1 MKTIIHS
8 WSRTVYERQNAFQM
22 EAVYGQWLSHNAAL
36 KQDSSLTRWLEAA
49 DRSLGNLFA
58 RVLISLLIAFHC

>member
-1 MKTIIHS
+1 
-8 WSRTVYERQNAFQM
+8 M